1 VQPDLGSLVVVGVVA
16 VLAPILVDLPR
27 TVRAPLV
34 VAEIGLG
41 IIIGPDVLDLAK
53 MDPYLEFLAGV
64 GLALLFFLAGLELD
78 LDVIRGHPLR
88 IAVVGWALSVLIA
101 AAAALVVVES
111 GLVDDAVPL
120 AIALCTTALGTLVPI
135 LRDAGELKG
144 GFGTLILAIGSAGEF
159 GPVVLIS
166 VFLTAQHGTVAA
178 FVLVGIF
185 FALAVGAAAIVLHVH
200 PARIQRVIHRTMHA
214 TGQLGVRLAIVTLLV
229 LVFLAEE
236 FGLDI
241 ALGAFV
247 AGLVVGLVL
256 PRGQSDPVRV
266 SLEGIG
272 YGLFVPIFF
281 ITSGITFDLHA
292 LLSDWSTLALVPL
305 FLGLFLVVRGTPALL
320 AVQDVGRTG
329 ITPLALFS
337 ATALPLVVAVT
348 ELAVDKGELS
358 PKVAAA
364 LVGAGMV
371 SVLVFPLAGLAL
383 RKRSAARTDASA
395 SPG

>member
-27 TVRAPLV
+27 RVRAPLV

-41 IIIGPDVLDLAK
+41 IVIGPDVLGLAK
-53 MDPYLEFLAGV
+53 EDPYLEFLSGI

-88 IAVVGWALSVLIA
+88 LAVVGWALSVLIA
-101 AAAALVVVES
+101 AAAAIAVVES
-111 GLVDDAVPL
+111 GLVDDAIPL

-144 GFGTLILAIGSAGEF
+144 GFGTIILAVGSAGEF
-159 GPVVLIS
+159 GPIILIS
-166 VFLTAQHGTVAA
+166 VFLTAEHGTVTA

-185 FALAVGAAAIVLHVH
+185 FALALGAAAVALHVH
-200 PARIQRVIHRTMHA
+200 PARIQRVIHRTLHA
-214 TGQLGVRLAIVTLLV
+214 TGQLGVRMAIVTLLL
-229 LVFLAEE
+229 LVFLAER

-256 PRGQSDPVRV
+256 PRGHDPVRV

-272 YGLFVPIFF
+272 FGLFVPIFF
-281 ITSGITFDLHA
+281 ITSGITFDLDA
-292 LLSDWSTLALVPL
+292 LLSDWSTLVLVPL
-305 FLGLFLVVRGTPALL
+305 FLGLFLVVRGAPALL
-320 AVQDVGRTG
+320 AVRDVGRAG
-329 ITPLALFS
+329 VPPLALFS

-383 RKRSAARTDASA
+383 RKRSAAPVES
-395 SPG
+395 SPSSG